1 MRNTCFKIHINPE
14 EVCPLQQ
21 KKIPVDD
28 YDKLS
33 IGQHKKLSPPRH
45 SVWTV
50 PTGGGAPF
58 TDVRGGKQLSTLQ
71 IKEERETIAN
81 VTSAGEQLGQ
91 GG

>member
-1 MRNTCFKIHINPE
+1 MTNYVYVLKFNLELVSPI
-14 EVCPLQQ
+14 QQ
-21 KKIPVDD
+21 KTIPVED

>member
-1 MRNTCFKIHINPE
+1 MTNYVYVLKFNLELVSPI
-14 EVCPLQQ
+14 QQ
-21 KKIPVDD
+21 KTIPVED

-33 IGQHKKLSPPRH
+33 IGQHKKISPPRH

>member
-1 MRNTCFKIHINPE
+1 M
-14 EVCPLQQ
+14 VCPIQQ
-21 KKIPVDD
+21 KTIPIED

-33 IGQHKKLSPPRH
+33 IIKTFYFRH

-71 IKEERETIAN
+71 IKEE
-81 VTSAGEQLGQ
+81 GEKITL
-91 GG
+91 

>member
-1 MRNTCFKIHINPE
+1 MTNYQLVNIKH
-14 EVCPLQQ
+14 
-21 KKIPVDD
+21 
-28 YDKLS
+28 
-33 IGQHKKLSPPRH
+33 SPPRH

-81 VTSAGEQLGQ
+81 VTFTGEQLGQ

>member
-1 MRNTCFKIHINPE
+1 MTNYQLVIIKT
-14 EVCPLQQ
+14 
-21 KKIPVDD
+21 
-28 YDKLS
+28 
-33 IGQHKKLSPPRH
+33 PPFRH

-71 IKEERETIAN
+71 IKEEGETIAN